1 MRKQRVSILL
11 SRPEREFKMKR
22 YLRSSLKQKMLF
34 PTVMLLSMTVIGLSV
49 ILVTVQQRSLTNLG
63 RSILTTVETEN
74 KSIIDDFHTMGQA
87 TKKNLEQ
94 MITTAKASI
103 TEVTGSALD
112 QELSKLNIE
121 RENELSQF
129 GKAIA
134 DLMVRVSP
142 DAILRKDFV
151 SLLSYV
157 KSVTN
162 NRQVTY
168 AVFFNMKGKPLT
180 RYINRLDPIVQRY
193 LKNGTGKKR
202 ILKVINASESDSEA
216 LVIKQIIVMDG
227 KKLGWFTVCLN
238 KAALNQKLKAL
249 GYRFKKLKENNGVLI
264 DNVIGNETAK
274 VITGMDEMQEMIG
287 QKGVGASKSINSLIK
302 TILGRIKSRLQW
314 LNALL
319 GVASIVLVTVVLYFI
334 VGRISNRLQKIVKT
348 LKGNAEE
355 VACASGQVSLSS
367 SQFAEGS
374 CQQAASIEEA
384 SASIE
389 EMASMTEKNS
399 KNAGEA
405 DELMQNATH
414 IINNANNSMQ
424 NLTQAMDQITSAS
437 EETSKIIKT
446 IDEIA
451 FQTNLL
457 ALNAAVE
464 AARAGEA
471 GAGFAV
477 VADEVRGLA
486 MRSAEAA
493 KNTANLIED
502 TVDKISGGTEIVD
515 EANQSF
521 SQVANSISKVGELV
535 REIAGASV
543 DQSDGIRMINK
554 AVGQIDKVVQQNAA
568 GAEENAAV
576 SEQMNNQVDLVN
588 NMVNDLSII
597 ITGSTL
603 GNAPCQEPEW
613 NKK

>member
-1 MRKQRVSILL
+1 
-11 SRPEREFKMKR
+11 MKR

-34 PTVMLLSMTVIGLSV
+34 PTVMLLSLTVIGLS
-49 ILVTVQQRSLTNLG
+49 LVMIAVQQRSLTDLG
-63 RSILTTVETEN
+63 RSVLATVETEN
-74 KSIIDDFHTMGQA
+74 KAITADFRSMGQA
-87 TKKNLEQ
+87 SKKDLKQ
-94 MITTAKASI
+94 MITTAKASL
-103 TEVTGSALD
+103 TKVTGSALD
-112 QELSKLNIE
+112 QELSKLNTE

-134 DLMVRVSP
+134 GLMAQVSP

-157 KSVTN
+157 RSVTN
-162 NRQVTY
+162 NRQITY
-168 AVFFNMKGKPLT
+168 AAFLNMKGRPLT
-180 RYINRLDPIVQRY
+180 HYINRSDPVVQRY
-193 LKNGTGKKR
+193 LKSGTGKKR
-202 ILKVINASESDSEA
+202 ILKVINASESDKEA
-216 LVIKQIIVMDG
+216 IVTKQIILMEG
-227 KKLGWFTVCLN
+227 KKLGWFIVCVN
-238 KAALNQKLKAL
+238 KASLNQKLKAL
-249 GYRFKKLKENNGVLI
+249 GYRFKKLQEKNGEMI
-264 DNVIGNETAK
+264 DTVIGDETAK
-274 VITGMDEMQEMIG
+274 VIAGMDKMLETIG
-287 QKGVGASKSINSLIK
+287 QKGVAATKSINSIIE
-302 TILGRIKSRLQW
+302 TILSQIKSRLQW
-314 LNALL
+314 IIAVL
-319 GVASIVLVTVVLYFI
+319 GTVSIVIVTIVLYFL
-334 VGRISNRLQKIVKT
+334 VSRISNSLQKIVKT

-399 KNAGEA
+399 KNASEA
-405 DELMQNATH
+405 DELMLNATR
-414 IINNANNSMQ
+414 IIKKANHSMRS
-424 NLTQAMDQITSAS
+424 LTQAMDQITSAS
-437 EETSKIIKT
+437 HETSKIIKT

-493 KNTANLIED
+493 KNTARLIED
-502 TVDKISGGTEIVD
+502 TVNKISDGTEIVN

-521 SQVANSISKVGELV
+521 SQVAGSVSKVGGLV
-535 REIAGASV
+535 REIAGASIE
-543 DQSDGIRMINK
+543 QSEGISQINK
-554 AVGQIDKVVQQNAA
+554 AVGEIDQVVQQNAA

-588 NMVNDLSII
+588 TMVNDLSII

-603 GNAPCQEPEW
+603 GEGTCSEPEW
-613 NKK
+613 KEK